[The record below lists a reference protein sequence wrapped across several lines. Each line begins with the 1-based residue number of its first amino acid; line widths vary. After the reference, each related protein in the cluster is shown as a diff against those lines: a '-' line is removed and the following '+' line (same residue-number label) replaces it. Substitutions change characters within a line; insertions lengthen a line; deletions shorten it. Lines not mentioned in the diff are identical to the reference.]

1 MKSKTAFN
9 GVVVLTLG
17 LIVVKVLS
25 ALYRVPYQNVL
36 GDEGLYAYQQIYP
49 IVALGVVLSSNALPS
64 AYTQMLGHQ
73 HISKPFFIRL
83 CRILTGVG
91 LVICVLMFIGA
102 KAVALS
108 MGDSQLTPM
117 IQAASFSFICVGALG
132 LLRGYFQSK
141 YEMHMP
147 AYSQVLEQFVRVGLI
162 GVVIWLFIRYHLSI
176 YQAGTWAIFASTV
189 GFVIAT
195 VFLTFK
201 NHLPVEQIDQKSL
214 QWRRFLVATVIFAIS
229 HLIVILWQVVDSFTV
244 VNMLRY
250 GTNLTFDE
258 AITQKGIFDRGAS
271 FIQMGLIV
279 TTTFCFVLIPL
290 LTDTKKNGQLQQMH
304 SYANASLKITIVISS
319 ASGIGL
325 INLMPLL
332 NRVFFE
338 RAELTGTLSLYMLT
352 VICVSLIMMYIALL
366 EVHEQFRMIIKALV
380 IGLVTKGVFNVI
392 AIPLFGIFGASIST
406 VSSLVVFVIVLHH
419 RVMQFYRLNALRKF
433 YVKLILALLV
443 MTAVVQ
449 LCHYLIPAETRF
461 GGLIELLIAAAVGVG
476 SIVFMLLYL
485 NILSKEEWVHL
496 PLGDKVISWEKG
508 RKS

>member
-17 LIVVKVLS
+17 LIVVKILS

-91 LVICVLMFIGA
+91 LAICVLMFIGA
-102 KAVALS
+102 KAVALL

-147 AYSQVLEQFVRVGLI
+147 AYSQVLEQLVRVGLI
-162 GVVIWLFIRYHLSI
+162 GVVIGLFIRHDFSI
-176 YQAGTWAIFASTV
+176 YQAGTWAIFASTA

-201 NHLPVEQIDQKSL
+201 SHLPVEQIDQESI
-214 QWRRFLVATVIFAIS
+214 QWRRFLIATVIFAVS

-290 LTDTKKNGQLQQMH
+290 LTDTKKSGQLQQMH

-325 INLMPLL
+325 INLIPLL

-366 EVHEQFRMIIKALV
+366 EVHEQFRMIIKALI
-380 IGLVTKGVFNVI
+380 IGLVTKGLLNVI
-392 AIPLFGIFGASIST
+392 AIPLFGIFGASVAT

-419 RVMQFYRLNALRKF
+419 RVMQLYRLNALRKF

-476 SIVFMLLYL
+476 SIVFMLLYF

>member
-1 MKSKTAFN
+1 MKSNTAFN

-73 HISKPFFIRL
+73 RVSKPFFIRL
-83 CRILTGVG
+83 CRILTSVG
-91 LVICVLMFIGA
+91 IVICALMFIGA
-102 KAVALS
+102 KVVALL
-108 MGDSQLTPM
+108 MGDPQLTPM
-117 IQAASFSFICVGALG
+117 IRAASFSFVSVGALG

-147 AYSQVLEQFVRVGLI
+147 AYSQVLEQLVRVGLI
-162 GVVIWLFIRYHLSI
+162 GVVIGLFVFQDLSI
-176 YQAGTWAIFASTV
+176 YQAGTWTIVASTA
-189 GFVIAT
+189 GFVVAT
-195 VFLTFK
+195 VLLAFK
-201 NHLPVEQIDQKSL
+201 SHLSTTSIDQENL
-214 QWRRFLVATVIFAIS
+214 QWRRFFIATVVFAIS
-229 HLIVILWQVVDSFTV
+229 HLIVILWQVVDSFTI

-250 GTNLTFDE
+250 GTGLTFDE

-290 LTDTKKNGQLQQMH
+290 LTDTKKNGQRQQMH

-325 INLMPLL
+325 INLIPLL

-366 EVHEQFRMIIKALV
+366 EVHEEFRMIMKALV
-380 IGLVTKGVFNVI
+380 IGIVTKGVLNIIV
-392 AIPLFGIFGASIST
+392 IPLFGILGASVAT
-406 VSSLVVFVIVLHH
+406 VSSLVVFVVVLHH
-419 RVMQFYRLNALRKF
+419 RVVQLYRLHALRKF
-433 YVKLILALLV
+433 YVKLVLALLV
-443 MTAVVQ
+443 MTTVVQ
-449 LCHYLIPAETRF
+449 LCHYLIPTETRF
-461 GGLIELLIAAAVGVG
+461 GGLIELLIAAMVGVG
-476 SIVFMLLYL
+476 TIVFMLLYL
-485 NILSKEEWVHL
+485 NILSEEEWIHL
-496 PLGDKVISWEKG
+496 PFGDKVISWEKG